1 MEQESHEYKLS
12 LAVNEAM
19 TLIQMAAKEIEG
31 GDDVCLKEQRAGLE
45 AINDDIA
52 AAEFAKDM
60 AELESDDD
68 IKVTLEEQA
77 VYMLSVASAE
87 IKNVTFKTDHFY
99 ELAELNAA
107 IKLSYAE
114 KIMND
119 AFEVNDVDM
128 AELVSVKNRA
138 GGGGGSVMNILFYI
152 MC

>member
-1 MEQESHEYKLS
+1 M
-12 LAVNEAM
+12 
-19 TLIQMAAKEIEG
+19 
-31 GDDVCLKEQRAGLE
+31 
-45 AINDDIA
+45 
-52 AAEFAKDM
+52 
-60 AELESDDD
+60 
-68 IKVTLEEQA
+68 TLEEQA
-77 VYMLSVASAE
+77 VYMLSVASEE
-87 IKNVTFKTDHFY
+87 IKNVTFKTDHFN